1 MKTTLKRGIGRVAET
16 NGNGRAVFPP
26 GVLTPVTR
34 YRQPEPPR
42 RTRLQWAGH
51 VLLWLLVALLTV
63 GGGLV
68 AGSYLYLQSSVHDT
82 KAKSAAVK
90 RAEQDLD
97 EVPPASHPTTALVLG
112 YDRRRYGPERNLPAR
127 SDTILLVRA
136 DPQTQS
142 ISLLS
147 FPRDLLVP
155 IRCPGKS
162 FGTDRINAAYED
174 CGPRGTLLT
183 VKALTGV
190 DVNYLITVNF
200 RGFRRVVDTLGGVW
214 IDVDRRY
221 YNENRGTPGTDYANI
236 DLQPGYQRLTG
247 KQALDFA
254 RFRHTDSDLYR
265 IARQQFVVKALKEQ
279 FTRHF
284 GVTSIPNV
292 VNAITRNVE
301 IGRHGDKP
309 LELTTVL
316 SYAEFAHGL
325 PSGHFFDAKI
335 GDLTGYNELSAPQS
349 AIQEAVQEFE
359 HPDVEAAQKATAV
372 ALNERLRTRG
382 IPPKRISVLVLN
394 GTTQTGL
401 ANATSYELGR
411 RGYRTLQPPNGL
423 PANAPTS
430 NYYDSKAYYDPRQPL
445 SQKAAHQLAAMLGSA
460 TVEPIPLELRSIA
473 NGAMVVVVLGQT
485 YPGNLPAAAVDR
497 TPKHHTPNV
506 TSNAALARPYLTR
519 ARRRVPFRL
528 ELPTTIE
535 RTSTLDYEEPMRVY
549 AVSRGHRAVRLV
561 FRTGAM
567 EFWGIEETDWN
578 GAPVLSGRNVERH
591 LGRRVFDLYY
601 TGPHL
606 HMVVLRQNG
615 ATYWVVNTLL
625 DSLSNE
631 TMLAIAKGFRPLPK

>member
-42 RTRLQWAGH
+42 RTALQWAGR
-51 VLLWLLVALLTV
+51 VLLWLVVALLTV
-63 GGGLV
+63 GGY
-68 AGSYLYLQSSVHDT
+68 YLYTHESLAAFAPHD
-82 KAKSAAVK
+82 AAT
-90 RAEQDLD
+90 RAAEKKLD
-97 EVPPASHPTTALVLG
+97 TAPPASEPAIALLVG

-155 IRCPGKS
+155 IRCPGKPV
-162 FGTDRINAAYED
+162 FTDRINAAYED

-183 VKALTGV
+183 VKGLTGV

-284 GVTSIPNV
+284 GATSIPNV
-292 VNAITRNVE
+292 VNAITKNVE

-316 SYAEFAHGL
+316 SYAEFAHSL

-335 GDLTGYNELSAPQS
+335 GDLTGYNELAAPQS

-359 HPDVEAAQKATAV
+359 HPDVEAAQKATAA
-372 ALNERLRTRG
+372 ALNERLRTHG
-382 IPPKRISVLVLN
+382 IPPRRISLLVLN

-401 ANATSYELGR
+401 ANATSYELAR

-423 PANAPTS
+423 AANAPTS
-430 NYYDSKAYYDPRQPL
+430 NYYESKAYFDPRQP
-445 SQKAAHQLAAMLGSA
+445 SSKQAARQLAAMLGSA
-460 TVEPIPLELRSIA
+460 TVEPIPFELTSIA
-473 NGAMVVVVLGQT
+473 NGAMVIVVLGQT
-485 YPGNLPAAAVDR
+485 YPGNLPAATVDR
-497 TPKHHTPNV
+497 TPKHHPPNV
-506 TSNAALARPYLTR
+506 TRNADLSRPYLAR
-519 ARRRVPFRL
+519 ARRRLPFRL

-535 RTSTLDYEEPMRVY
+535 RTSTLDPEEPMHVY
-549 AVSRGHRAVRLV
+549 AVSRGHRAVRLT
-561 FRTGAM
+561 FRTGAN
-567 EFWGIEETDWN
+567 EYWGIEETDWN

-591 LGRRVFDLYY
+591 LGRREFDLYY
-601 TGPHL
+601 TGAHL

-615 ATYWVVNTLL
+615 AAYWVVNTLL

-631 TMLAIAKGFRPLPK
+631 TMLAIAKGLRPLPK